1 MLSRP
6 FLMNFSFAVLAGA
19 MVWANYTVVEQ
30 TRVAAAHL
38 KATDKQIDAEKVRLE
53 DAQTQYMALSSP
65 DRIQALAQNFLGMN
79 DTATVQLSSLQLLPR
94 RGEGKAEVQDGEIV
108 TQPGAPGVVKIAAH
122 QEN

>member
-6 FLMNFSFAVLAGA
+6 FLINISFAALAGA
-19 MVWANYTVVEQ
+19 MVWANYSVVEQ
-30 TRVAAAHL
+30 TRVATAHL
-38 KATDKQIDAEKVRLE
+38 KATEKQIAAENVRFE

-79 DTATVQLSSLQLLPR
+79 DTATVQLSSLQMLPR
-94 RGEGKAEVQDGEIV
+94 RDVGGAEIHDGEIV
-108 TQPGAPGVVKIAAH
+108 TQPGTPGVVTIAAH